1 MRASKPAT
9 SPSVIFLPVNL
20 KTLSRHFDNNA
31 SSDSVM
37 VVWIDFSDMILG
49 GLPRSA
55 TRAD

>member
-1 MRASKPAT
+1 
-9 SPSVIFLPVNL
+9 VIFRPVNL
-20 KTLSRHFDNNA
+20 KTISRHFDNNA

-37 VVWIDFSDMILG
+37 VVWIDFRDMILG